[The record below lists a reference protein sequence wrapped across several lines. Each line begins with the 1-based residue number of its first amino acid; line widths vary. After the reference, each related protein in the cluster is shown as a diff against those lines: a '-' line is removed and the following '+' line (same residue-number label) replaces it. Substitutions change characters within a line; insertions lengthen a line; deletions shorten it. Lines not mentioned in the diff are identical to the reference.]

1 MPVAVAEGKRIRSRR
16 KKSFLKG
23 APVTI
28 PSPQV
33 DMDQRRSCTK
43 LNLVS
48 PFSSGVARNSKAGI
62 NNVKPDV
69 NSTSP
74 KDPAMIS
81 MRVIS
86 LGDNGL
92 ER

>member
-1 MPVAVAEGKRIRSRR
+1 M
-16 KKSFLKG
+16 
-23 APVTI
+23 TI

-33 DMDQRRSCTK
+33 AMDQRRSCTK
-43 LNLVS
+43 LNLVG
-48 PFSSGVARNSKAGI
+48 PFSSGVARNSKAVI
-62 NNVKPDV
+62 NDVKPDI
-69 NSTSP
+69 NGASP

-81 MRVIS
+81 MRVVL